1 MIRVDPKNPRGLV
14 WLASYPKSG
23 NTWVRVFLYQ
33 LMRIMGGHPREDD
46 ELNQLDRSSMYEGRL
61 FNLFEQMLGKP
72 MAEISSLEI
81 MSVRAMAHAEIVQR
95 TNTLALIKTHNVLGH
110 VANMPLINLKV
121 SAGSI
126 IIVRDPRDV
135 APSLAKHLGAP
146 IDQTIDVMGKTAYHT
161 TNQKEQVFEM
171 WGSWSE
177 NVKSWTM
184 QPSEAALVVRYEDL
198 LDTPTETFGKIAAH
212 LRQTPAEE
220 QLLEAIELSSF
231 DVLRK
236 QEEDYDFRE
245 RSPMADRFFTSG
257 KAGTWRERLT
267 AAQAQR
273 IVDEHGEMMAKFGYL
288 NN

>member
-1 MIRVDPKNPRGLV
+1 MIRVDPNNPRGLV

-33 LMRIMGGHPREDD
+33 LMRIVNGIPREDD
-46 ELNQLDRSSMYEGRL
+46 ELNKLDRSSMYEGRL

-72 MAEISSLEI
+72 MSQITPMEI
-81 MSVRAMAHAEIVQR
+81 MRVRALAHEEIVKR

-110 VANMPLINLKV
+110 LADFPLINLKV
-121 SAGSI
+121 SCGSI

-135 APSLAKHLGAP
+135 APSLAKHLGASVDEA
-146 IDQTIDVMGKTAYHT
+146 ITVMSTPAYHT
-161 TNQKEQVFEM
+161 TNQPEQVFEM

-184 QPSEAALVVRYEDL
+184 KPSEAALVVRYEDML
-198 LDTPTETFGKIAAH
+198 SNPTETFGKMVEH
-212 LRQTPAEE
+212 LRQSATQE

-245 RSPMADRFFTSG
+245 RSPKADRFFSTG
-257 KAGTWRERLT
+257 KAGTWREKLT
-267 AAQAQR
+267 ESQVQR
-273 IVDEHGEMMAKFGYL
+273 IVDAHGETMSQFGYL
-288 NN
+288 TN